1 MKKPNPLITPGVHLP
16 GLLDIEGMCWNINSD
31 RYTAIRA
38 FKQAVFLALP
48 DDQAARDGHFN
59 AAALRIAGYNYF
71 SCADLLK
78 FDGVDL
84 SAGTLEANTVAIA
97 VNAIEHGVPV
107 ATINFL
113 AAIHLSPSLPKE

>member
-1 MKKPNPLITPGVHLP
+1 MKKSNPLITPGVHLSQ
-16 GLLDIEGMCWNINSD
+16 LVDIEGMCWNINYA
-31 RYTAIRA
+31 RGAAMRA
-38 FKQAVFLALP
+38 FRQAVFLALP

-59 AAALRIAGYNYF
+59 AAMTYVSYTYRHR
-71 SCADLLK
+71 
-78 FDGVDL
+78 L
-84 SAGTLEANTVAIA
+84 SAADTGLEQGHLEAGAVAVA